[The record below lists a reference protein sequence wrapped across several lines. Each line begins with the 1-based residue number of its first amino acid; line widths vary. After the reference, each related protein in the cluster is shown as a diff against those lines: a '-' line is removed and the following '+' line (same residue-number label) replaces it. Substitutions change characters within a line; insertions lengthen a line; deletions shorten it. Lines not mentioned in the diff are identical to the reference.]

1 MRARR
6 IPVWVVLF
14 TGAAFAE
21 TPLDRGIAAYN
32 AEDYAAAKEA
42 FGQLPLHDIV
52 SMFWMGRV
60 AIEEKDWDSAESLL
74 EKVVA
79 AKPDEHEY
87 VLWLGRAYGAH
98 AREANMIIKGFLA
111 PKIHKAFAKAVELK
125 PDDLESR
132 ENLIDFFLEAPGFLG
147 GSVEKAL
154 EQAQEIQKRDGA
166 AGAMNIARVYETQEK
181 PADAYAVLKK
191 ASAKYPNHFGLGLR
205 AGMAAQNLG
214 QWEDAFGIFNAILAH
229 NADAWGAKYQIGRA
243 AALSATRL
251 EEGEK
256 ALLEYLKHEPTEG
269 EPGHEG
275 ANFRLGMIYE
285 RMNDPV
291 RAREQYEQAL
301 AIKPDYK
308 EVQDA
313 LNKLAK

>member
-1 MRARR
+1 MRVRR
-6 IPVWVVLF
+6 KIVWVTLF
-14 TGAAFAE
+14 AGAAFAE
-21 TPLDRGIAAYN
+21 TTLDTGIAAYN
-32 AEDYAAAKEA
+32 AGDYAAAKEA
-42 FGQLPLHDIV
+42 FGQLAQDDIV
-52 SMFWMGRV
+52 TMFWMGRV
-60 AIEEKDWDSAESLL
+60 GIELKDWDSAESLL

-87 VLWLGRAYGAH
+87 VLWLGRAYGSH

-111 PKIHKAFAKAVELK
+111 PKIHKTFAKAVELK

-154 EQAQEIQKRDGA
+154 EQAQEIQKLDGP
-166 AGAMNIARVYETQEK
+166 AGAINIARVYESQKK
-181 PADAYAVLKK
+181 PADAFAVLKE
-191 ASAKYPNHFGLGLR
+191 ASSKYPEHFGLALR
-205 AGMAAQNLG
+205 AGMEAQNLG
-214 QWEDAFGIFNAILAH
+214 QWEEAFVIFNAMLGH

-243 AALSATRL
+243 AALSATHL

-256 ALLEYLKHEPTEG
+256 ALLDYLKHEPAEG

-285 RMNDPV
+285 RMNDPA
-291 RAREQYEQAL
+291 RAREQYEHAL
-301 AIKPDYK
+301 TIKPDYK

-313 LNKLAK
+313 LAKLAK